1 MKSENYLKS
10 ALVIFVGVT
19 LSAPASAAD
28 RCVGSVS
35 GNYVGGMTIWP
46 APDGRGVIVTVSA
59 RRPTAYG
66 TCLGDKLIVNFTD
79 DHTISA
85 VFDGRKIYWDNNTIW
100 TRQ

>member
-1 MKSENYLKS
+1 MKSKKYLIS
-10 ALVIFVGVT
+10 ALVILVGLT
-19 LSAPASAAD
+19 LSASAIAAD
-28 RCVGSVS
+28 RCIQDVS

-46 APDGRGVIVTVSA
+46 APDGRGVIVTVNA

-100 TRQ
+100 ARQ

>member
-1 MKSENYLKS
+1 MKSKNYSTS
-10 ALVIFVGVT
+10 ALVILVGLASSV
-19 LSAPASAAD
+19 PAIAAD
-28 RCVGSVS
+28 PCVQSVS

-46 APDGRGVIVTVSA
+46 SPDGRGVIVTVSA

-85 VFDGRKIYWDNNTIW
+85 IFDGRKIYWDNNTEW